1 MRIDQ
6 AQITIR
12 ERSWLDNLDLAL
24 HVIRAH
30 AGPVLVCALVGV
42 LPMMVVNY
50 AIVNSFYGS
59 QLAEDADFDAFVLAM
74 LLVMIEAPLATA
86 PLTLYLGQALFLE
99 DPNPREM
106 ARHFL
111 QCLPQLI
118 LFQLFVRTA
127 LILPI
132 VTWFIP
138 YAMWPYL
145 NEVILLER
153 NPLVGRRGQLST
165 MQRNSLLHRGSSGD
179 YVVRGLAAGLLA
191 LALVFALWM
200 TQSISFE
207 WLLGLQQGWTAQVLS
222 LQCALW
228 IVAAYFAVARFLA
241 YLDQRIRG
249 EGWEVELFLRAQ
261 RQWLTRHSE

>member
-1 MRIDQ
+1 VRIDQ
-6 AQITIR
+6 AQIAIR

-30 AGPVLVCALVGV
+30 AGPLLVCALFGV
-42 LPMMVVNY
+42 LPMVLVNY

-59 QLAEDADFDAFVLAM
+59 QLAEDTNFDAFVLAM

-99 DPNPREM
+99 KPKGREM

-118 LFQLFVRTA
+118 LFQLIVRCV

-138 YAMWPYL
+138 YALWPYL

-153 NPLVGRRGQLST
+153 NPLVGHWGQLST
-165 MQRNSLLHRGSSGD
+165 MQRNALLHRGNSGD

-191 LALVFALWM
+191 LALIFALWM
-200 TQSISFE
+200 TQSIALQ
-207 WLLGLQQGWTAQVLS
+207 WLLGLQQGWTAQVVS
-222 LQCALW
+222 LQCVLW
-228 IVAAYFAVARFLA
+228 IVAVYFTVARFLA

-261 RQWLTRHSE
+261 RQWLTRHVA